1 MEDTSKMS
9 KKDEKLDKI
18 LKNLEELTQIII
30 DDLDSMQMENDMDWE
45 EEEPDSSIQ
54 AFRLTEQ
61 VVMAMR
67 KEFGEDWMDQMGIT

>member
-1 MEDTSKMS
+1 MS

-54 AFRLTEQ
+54 AFSLTEQ

>member
-45 EEEPDSSIQ
+45 EEPDSSIQ

>member
-18 LKNLEELTQIII
+18 LKNLEELTKIII
-30 DDLDSMQMENDMDWE
+30 DDLDSMQMESDMDW

>member
-61 VVMAMR
+61 VVIAMR

>member
-1 MEDTSKMS
+1 MS

>member
-1 MEDTSKMS
+1 MS

-45 EEEPDSSIQ
+45 EEEPDDAIQ

>member
-30 DDLDSMQMENDMDWE
+30 DDPDSMQMENDMDWE
-45 EEEPDSSIQ
+45 EEEPDDSIQ

>member
-1 MEDTSKMS
+1 MS

-18 LKNLEELTQIII
+18 LKNLEELTKIII
-30 DDLDSMQMENDMDWE
+30 DDLDSMQMESDMDW